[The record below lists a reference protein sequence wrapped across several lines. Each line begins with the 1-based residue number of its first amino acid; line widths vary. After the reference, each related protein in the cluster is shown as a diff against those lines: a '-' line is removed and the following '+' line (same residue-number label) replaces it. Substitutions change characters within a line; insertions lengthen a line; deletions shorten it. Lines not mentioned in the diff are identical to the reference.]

1 MKNIG
6 FEDYSVDIDYV
17 NFDSLKGFVDNM
29 ETNYELNS
37 SVLSNRVAIL
47 KERLQMDIESLLKL

>member
-1 MKNIG
+1 
-6 FEDYSVDIDYV
+6 
-17 NFDSLKGFVDNM
+17 M